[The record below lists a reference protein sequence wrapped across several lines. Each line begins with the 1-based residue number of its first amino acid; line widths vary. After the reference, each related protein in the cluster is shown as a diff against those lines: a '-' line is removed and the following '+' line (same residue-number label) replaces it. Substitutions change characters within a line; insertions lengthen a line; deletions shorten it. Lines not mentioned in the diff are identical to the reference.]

1 MSINFKSKN
10 FKFGIRFTTV
20 TAMLVIVFF
29 APVNFMSPLT
39 TCAAQRD
46 NLTATE
52 ADRVRDARDIERRVD
67 AFIKVAERRL
77 LALTD
82 PQAAQ
87 SRQVQRDM
95 EQWGELPTGT
105 RLQLLSDLAQTLN
118 EAITNIEDAAT
129 RPGTVAE
136 QGTRALRKLSEAS
149 SRFLTQLTP
158 MRAGLSEESPER
170 EQLERAIQYAQEI
183 VAAMNTTNRSD
194 GS

>member
-1 MSINFKSKN
+1 MCINFKSKN
-10 FKFGIRFTTV
+10 FKFEIRLAAI
-20 TAMLVIVFF
+20 TAFLAIVFF
-29 APVNFMSPLT
+29 APVNFTSPLAH
-39 TCAAQRD
+39 AAQRD

-67 AFIKVAERRL
+67 AFIKIAERRL

-87 SRQVQRDM
+87 SRQIRRDM
-95 EQWGELPTGT
+95 ERWGELPTGT

-129 RPGTVAE
+129 RPGAVAE
-136 QGTRALRKLSEAS
+136 QGARALRKLSEAS
-149 SRFLTQLTP
+149 ARFLTQLTP
-158 MRAGLSEESPER
+158 MRAGMSEESPER

-183 VAAMNTTNRSD
+183 VAATGTTNRSD